1 VKFPFPASNPLATG
15 AIVLAKYLEK
25 KYGNGKGS
33 GDDFKGKKVLEI
45 GSGTGVAGIVCAQ
58 FWNGAEFTLTDQKQV
73 LELIEEN
80 VRRNSERIPALKEH
94 VKVQEL
100 DWGGSTDHLSPSPPY
115 DWIIACECVAPIFRL
130 DLLLE
135 TLKMVTGAQTT
146 ILMAYEH
153 RHDSCRVNFFQ
164 KAEEFGFKFER
175 IPESELHQGYMAE
188 DIELWLIR
196 RPM

>member
-1 VKFPFPASNPLATG
+1 MFSIG

-25 KYGNGKGS
+25 KYGHGKGS
-33 GDDFKGKKVLEI
+33 GDSFKGKKVLEI

-58 FWNGAEFTLTDQKQV
+58 FWEGADFVLTDQKQV
-73 LELIEEN
+73 LELIQEN
-80 VRRNSERIPALKEH
+80 VRRNESRIPALKDH

-100 DWGGSTDHLSPSPPY
+100 DWGGPIDHLSPSAPY

-135 TLKMVTGAQTT
+135 TLKAVTGPNTT

-153 RHDSCRVNFFQ
+153 RHDSCRINFFQ
-164 KAEEFGFKFER
+164 KAEQDGFMFER
-175 IPESELHQGYMAE
+175 ISESELHPNYTAE

-196 RPM
+196 KP